1 MKHPFDVHV
10 GERIRQSRCN
20 ADISEAEL
28 GAMLGVPASQ
38 IKAFEAG
45 LARID
50 TETMRRVVDVLDV
63 PATFYFEGLAT
74 ALRAAA

>member
-1 MKHPFDVHV
+1 
-10 GERIRQSRCN
+10 
-20 ADISEAEL
+20 
-28 GAMLGVPASQ
+28 MLGVPASQ